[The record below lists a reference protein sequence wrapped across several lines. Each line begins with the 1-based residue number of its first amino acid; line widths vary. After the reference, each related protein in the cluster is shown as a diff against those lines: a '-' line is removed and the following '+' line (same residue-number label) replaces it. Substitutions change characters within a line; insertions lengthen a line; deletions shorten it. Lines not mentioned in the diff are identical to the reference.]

1 MTAERNQNAS
11 WGNPNNGSASP
22 AQYQQAR
29 QSPGVGTSPQQA
41 QSQMAPSPP
50 QPQPQQVRPAR
61 SHTRSSSFF
70 SFRKSNSEKQLPQR
84 AFSTVQQRSSPTG
97 ANNFDEYGRLQPSVP
112 NKLRHSP
119 PTNTASQQG
128 RPMLETATQGPI
140 MPVPQPLHPEIRS
153 MIQLNLA
160 HAHKIYFSGPLVR
173 RIERQADGQRPA
185 KDEGWTDVW
194 GQLGGTTL
202 SIWDMKQI
210 EEASK
215 QGKEVPPTYVN
226 ITDAVRIIDSPS
238 GSPSLIFMR

>member
-1 MTAERNQNAS
+1 
-11 WGNPNNGSASP
+11 
-22 AQYQQAR
+22 
-29 QSPGVGTSPQQA
+29 
-41 QSQMAPSPP
+41 
-50 QPQPQQVRPAR
+50 
-61 SHTRSSSFF
+61 
-70 SFRKSNSEKQLPQR
+70 
-84 AFSTVQQRSSPTG
+84 
-97 ANNFDEYGRLQPSVP
+97 
-112 NKLRHSP
+112 
-119 PTNTASQQG
+119 
-128 RPMLETATQGPI
+128 
-140 MPVPQPLHPEIRS
+140 